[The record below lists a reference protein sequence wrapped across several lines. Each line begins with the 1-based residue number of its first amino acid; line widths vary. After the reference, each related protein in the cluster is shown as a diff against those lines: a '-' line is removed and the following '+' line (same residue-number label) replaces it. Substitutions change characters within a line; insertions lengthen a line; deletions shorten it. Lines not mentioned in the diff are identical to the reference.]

1 MSAGLKQDRKPL
13 AEALA
18 FADGIAAALGRVGV
32 PRSCVHYAGS
42 LRRGKPT
49 VGDLDIL
56 VVTETGEDES
66 IYLNLIAE
74 LQGAGR
80 EVVVEVCG
88 GRHCSVVVDG
98 FLVELKQSTPSCYGA
113 AMLFMTGSG
122 DFNKQ
127 MRVFAKITGYK
138 LSQYGLVDRETA
150 KVIASETEAAIFD
163 ALGVEYIAPAD
174 RAEFRA
180 VLAGEPASYL
190 PSQVDFVPAPTL
202 PVAAKSWCKFKR
214 DYQEEAGEDAPQEA
228 AADDLPD
235 PIMCGIGRVF
245 DIAACHA

>member
-42 LRRGKPT
+42 LRRQKPT

-56 VVTETGEDES
+56 VVTETGDDES
-66 IYLNLIAE
+66 IYLKLITE
-74 LQGAGR
+74 LQANGR

-88 GRHCSVVVDG
+88 GRHCSMLVDG
-98 FLVELKQSTPSCYGA
+98 FLVELKQNTPANYGA

-127 MRVFAKITGYK
+127 MRVFAKVTGFK
-138 LSQYGLVDRETA
+138 LSQYGLADRENG

-174 RAEFRA
+174 RSEFRA
-180 VLAGEPASYL
+180 VLTVEPSSYL
-190 PSQVDFVPAPTL
+190 PSQVDFVPATTL
-202 PVAAKSWCKFKR
+202 PVAAKSWGKFKR
-214 DYQEEAGEDAPQEA
+214 DYQEAAGEDAPQEA

-245 DIAACHA
+245 DLAACHA